1 MHGEKILMQKKIT
14 SAWRG
19 TKKMTKSKVFAV
31 ITVIALATFGFAGS
45 ASAATKSIT
54 CYKGTTSKV
63 VKAAAPKC
71 PAGWTT
77 TKPAAGKPAA
87 STGSAASVAINAT
100 YKGKMSA
107 LWSDSSIDASVTGTS
122 SANNGGLSDLTGSGS
137 YASQEGDKCITLA
150 GEATLKGGS
159 DSLKLEFVTPKSTAC
174 GKDAD
179 GPTSVEI
186 NGLAKITGGTGKY
199 AGASGTLNVNGSF
212 ASKHPANGVTE
223 KVDLT
228 LTLSGNIATK

>member
-1 MHGEKILMQKKIT
+1 MYEIEET

-19 TKKMTKSKVFAV
+19 AHKMKKV
-31 ITVIALATFGFAGS
+31 IVLATISVIAIASLSFAGS

-54 CYKGTTSKV
+54 CYKGTQSKV
-63 VKAAAPKC
+63 VKATNPKC
-71 PAGWTT
+71 PTGWTT
-77 TKPAAGKPAA
+77 KNPAATATKAA
-87 STGSAASVAINAT
+87 AAVAINAT

-107 LWSDSSIDASVTGTS
+107 LWSESSIDASVTGS
-122 SANNGGLSDLTGSGS
+122 SSSNNGGLSDLTGSGS

-150 GEATLKGGS
+150 GEALIKGGS

-199 AGASGTLNVNGSF
+199 AGASGTLKVDGSF
-212 ASKHPANGVTE
+212 ASKHPTNGVTE

-228 LTLSGNIATK
+228 LTLSGSIVTK

>member
-1 MHGEKILMQKKIT
+1 MKKSLFI
-14 SAWRG
+14 
-19 TKKMTKSKVFAV
+19 KVISI
-31 ITVIALATFGFAGS
+31 ITVASLSSLIQIAS
-45 ASAATKSIT
+45 ADAATKSIT
-54 CYKGTTSKV
+54 CYKGTQSKV
-63 VKAAAPKC
+63 VKASSPKC
-71 PAGWTT
+71 PTGWSTKKPVATKTT
-77 TKPAAGKPAA
+77 AAATAP
-87 STGSAASVAINAT
+87 VAINAT

-107 LWSDSSIDASVTGTS
+107 LWSASSIDASVTGSS
-122 SANNGGLSDLTGSGS
+122 SANNGGLSDLVGSGS

-159 DSLKLEFVTPKSTAC
+159 DTLKLEFVTPKSTAC

-186 NGLAKITGGTGKY
+186 NGQAKIVGGTGKY
-199 AGASGTLNVNGSF
+199 AGATGTLKVDGSF

-228 LTLSGNIATK
+228 LTLSGNIVTK

>member
-1 MHGEKILMQKKIT
+1 MKKVQVLATI
-14 SAWRG
+14 S
-19 TKKMTKSKVFAV
+19 
-31 ITVIALATFGFAGS
+31 VIAISSLTFAGS
-45 ASAATKSIT
+45 ASAATKTIT
-54 CYKGTTSKV
+54 CYKGTQIKV
-63 VKAAAPKC
+63 VKATAPKC
-71 PAGWTT
+71 PTGWSTKKPVAAKPAV
-77 TKPAAGKPAA
+77 KPAAP
-87 STGSAASVAINAT
+87 VAMNAT

-107 LWSDSSIDASVTGTS
+107 LWSESSIDASVTGTS
-122 SANNGGLSDLTGSGS
+122 AANNGGLNDLVGAGS

-150 GEATLKGGS
+150 GEATLKGGA

-186 NGLAKITGGTGKY
+186 NGQAKVTGGTGKY
-199 AGASGTLNVNGSF
+199 AGATGTLKVDGSF

-228 LTLSGNIATK
+228 LTLSGSIITK

>member
-1 MHGEKILMQKKIT
+1 MKKI
-14 SAWRG
+14 
-19 TKKMTKSKVFAV
+19 KVLAT
-31 ITVIALATFGFAGS
+31 ISVIAISSIAFAGS

-54 CYKGTTSKV
+54 CYKGTQSKV
-63 VKAAAPKC
+63 VKATNPKC
-71 PAGWTT
+71 PSGWTT
-77 TKPAAGKPAA
+77 KKPVATATKAA
-87 STGSAASVAINAT
+87 TSATVAINAT

-107 LWSDSSIDASVTGTS
+107 LWSDSSIDASVTGS
-122 SANNGGLSDLTGSGS
+122 SSSNNGGLSELTGSGS

-186 NGLAKITGGTGKY
+186 NGQAKIIGGTGKY
-199 AGASGTLNVNGSF
+199 AGASGTLKVDGSF

-228 LTLSGNIATK
+228 LTLSGSITTK

>member
-1 MHGEKILMQKKIT
+1 MKIN
-14 SAWRG
+14 
-19 TKKMTKSKVFAV
+19 KV
-31 ITVIALATFGFAGS
+31 LATITIIAISTLAFAGS

-54 CYKGTTSKV
+54 CYMGTQSKV
-63 VKAAAPKC
+63 VKAANPKC
-71 PAGWTT
+71 PTGWSTK
-77 TKPAAGKPAA
+77 KPAATPTKAA
-87 STGSAASVAINAT
+87 AAAVAMNAT

-122 SANNGGLSDLTGSGS
+122 SANNGGLSDLIGSGS

-199 AGASGTLNVNGSF
+199 VGASGTLKVDGSF

-228 LTLSGNIATK
+228 LTLSGSITTK

>member
-1 MHGEKILMQKKIT
+1 MKKSRVLAT
-14 SAWRG
+14 
-19 TKKMTKSKVFAV
+19 
-31 ITVIALATFGFAGS
+31 ITVIAISSLSFAGS

-54 CYKGTTSKV
+54 CYKGTASKV

-71 PAGWTT
+71 PAGWSTKKPAA
-77 TKPAAGKPAA
+77 TKPATTTAA
-87 STGSAASVAINAT
+87 APVAINAT
-100 YKGKMSA
+100 YKGVIVA
-107 LWSDSSIDASVTGTS
+107 LWSESSIDATVTGKS
-122 SANNGGLSDLTGSGS
+122 SANNGGLTDLTGAGS

-199 AGASGTLNVNGSF
+199 AGASGTLKVDGSF

-228 LTLSGNIATK
+228 LTLSGNIVTK

>member
-1 MHGEKILMQKKIT
+1 MD
-14 SAWRG
+14 
-19 TKKMTKSKVFAV
+19 KSRALAT
-31 ITVIALATFGFAGS
+31 ITVIAISSLSFAGS

-54 CYKGTTSKV
+54 CYKGTQSKV
-63 VKAAAPKC
+63 VKAASPKC
-71 PAGWTT
+71 PAGWSTK
-77 TKPAAGKPAA
+77 KPAATPTKAGLAA
-87 STGSAASVAINAT
+87 APVAINAT

-107 LWSDSSIDASVTGTS
+107 LWSESSIDASVTGTS
-122 SANNGGLSDLTGSGS
+122 SANNGGLSDLAGSGS

-186 NGLAKITGGTGKY
+186 NCFAKNTC
-199 AGASGTLNVNGSF
+199 
-212 ASKHPANGVTE
+212 
-223 KVDLT
+223 
-228 LTLSGNIATK
+228 

>member
-1 MHGEKILMQKKIT
+1 M
-14 SAWRG
+14 
-19 TKKMTKSKVFAV
+19 
-31 ITVIALATFGFAGS
+31 
-45 ASAATKSIT
+45 
-54 CYKGTTSKV
+54 
-63 VKAAAPKC
+63 
-71 PAGWTT
+71 
-77 TKPAAGKPAA
+77 
-87 STGSAASVAINAT
+87 NAT

-107 LWSDSSIDASVTGTS
+107 LWSDSSIDASVTGS
-122 SANNGGLSDLTGSGS
+122 STANNGGLSDLAGSGS

-199 AGASGTLNVNGSF
+199 AGASGTLKVDGSF

-228 LTLSGNIATK
+228 LTLSGSIATK

>member
-1 MHGEKILMQKKIT
+1 MK
-14 SAWRG
+14 
-19 TKKMTKSKVFAV
+19 KSKVL
-31 ITVIALATFGFAGS
+31 TVIAAVSIASISFAGS

-54 CYKGTTSKV
+54 CYKGTQSKV
-63 VKAAAPKC
+63 VKAASPKC
-71 PAGWTT
+71 PAGWSTK
-77 TKPAAGKPAA
+77 KPAAAKPGAA
-87 STGSAASVAINAT
+87 TAAAPVAMNAT

-107 LWSDSSIDASVTGTS
+107 LWSESSIDASVTGTS
-122 SANNGGLSDLTGSGS
+122 SANNGGLSDLTGAGS

-150 GEATLKGGS
+150 GEATLKGGT

-179 GPTSVEI
+179 GPTTVEI

-199 AGASGTLNVNGSF
+199 AGASGTLKVDGAF

-228 LTLSGNIATK
+228 LTLSGNIVTK

>member
-1 MHGEKILMQKKIT
+1 MKT
-14 SAWRG
+14 
-19 TKKMTKSKVFAV
+19 SKVLTTV
-31 ITVIALATFGFAGS
+31 TVIAIASLGFVGS

-54 CYKGTTSKV
+54 CYKGTQSKV
-63 VKAAAPKC
+63 VKATSPKC
-71 PAGWTT
+71 PTGWSTKKPTT
-77 TKPAAGKPAA
+77 SKPATTPTKS
-87 STGSAASVAINAT
+87 STAVAPVVINAT

-107 LWSDSSIDASVTGTS
+107 LWSESSIDASVTGLS
-122 SANNGGLSDLTGSGS
+122 SANNGGLSDLVGSGS

-150 GEATLKGGS
+150 GEATLKGGA

-186 NGLAKITGGTGKY
+186 NGLAKIIGGTGKY
-199 AGASGTLNVNGSF
+199 ASATGTFKVDGSF

-228 LTLSGNIATK
+228 LTLSGIIVTK

>member
-1 MHGEKILMQKKIT
+1 VRCKDAHVRKKQKVHGEALNKMKI
-14 SAWRG
+14 
-19 TKKMTKSKVFAV
+19 SKVV
-31 ITVIALATFGFAGS
+31 STITIISIATVGLIGS

-54 CYKGTTSKV
+54 CYKGTQSKV
-63 VKAAAPKC
+63 VKAASPKC
-71 PAGWTT
+71 PAGWSTK
-77 TKPAAGKPAA
+77 KPAAAPAK
-87 STGSAASVAINAT
+87 AATAAAPVAINAT

-107 LWSDSSIDASVTGTS
+107 LWSESSIDASVTGS
-122 SANNGGLSDLTGSGS
+122 STANNGGLADLVGSGS

-150 GEATLKGGS
+150 GEATLKGGA

-186 NGLAKITGGTGKY
+186 NGLAKINGGTGKY
-199 AGASGTLNVNGSF
+199 AGATGTLKVDGSF

-228 LTLSGNIATK
+228 LTLSGNIVTK

>member
-1 MHGEKILMQKKIT
+1 MKTRKALT
-14 SAWRG
+14 
-19 TKKMTKSKVFAV
+19 T
-31 ITVIALATFGFAGS
+31 ITVVAIASFGFAGS

-54 CYKGTTSKV
+54 CYKGTQSKV

-71 PAGWTT
+71 PAGWSTK
-77 TKPAAGKPAA
+77 KPAATPTKAGTTAA
-87 STGSAASVAINAT
+87 APVAINAT

-107 LWSDSSIDASVTGTS
+107 LWSESSIDASVTGSS
-122 SANNGGLSDLTGSGS
+122 SANNGGLSDLVGAGS

-199 AGASGTLNVNGSF
+199 AGASGTLKVDGSF

-228 LTLSGNIATK
+228 LTLSGNIVTK

>member
-1 MHGEKILMQKKIT
+1 MKKV
-14 SAWRG
+14 
-19 TKKMTKSKVFAV
+19 KVLAT
-31 ITVIALATFGFAGS
+31 ISVIAIASLGFVGS

-54 CYKGTTSKV
+54 CYKGTQKKV
-63 VKAAAPKC
+63 VKAANPKC
-71 PAGWTT
+71 PAGWSTK
-77 TKPAAGKPAA
+77 KPAAAPSKGATAA
-87 STGSAASVAINAT
+87 APVAVNAT

-107 LWSDSSIDASVTGTS
+107 LWSESSIDASVTGTS
-122 SANNGGLSDLTGSGS
+122 SSNNGGLSDLTGSGS

-150 GEATLKGGS
+150 GEALLKGGS

-199 AGASGTLNVNGSF
+199 AGATGTLKVDGSF

-228 LTLSGNIATK
+228 LTLSGNIVTK

>member
-1 MHGEKILMQKKIT
+1 MKT
-14 SAWRG
+14 N
-19 TKKMTKSKVFAV
+19 KV
-31 ITVIALATFGFAGS
+31 LATMTIIAISTLGFAGS

-54 CYKGTTSKV
+54 CYKGTQSKV
-63 VKAAAPKC
+63 VKAATPKC
-71 PAGWTT
+71 PTGWTT
-77 TKPAAGKPAA
+77 KKPAATPTKAA
-87 STGSAASVAINAT
+87 AAAAVAINAT

-107 LWSDSSIDASVTGTS
+107 LWSDSSIDASVTGSS
-122 SANNGGLSDLTGSGS
+122 SANNGGLADLTGSGS

-199 AGASGTLNVNGSF
+199 AGASGTLKVDGSF

-228 LTLSGNIATK
+228 LTLSGSITTK

>member
-1 MHGEKILMQKKIT
+1 VKVFRHQENKKT

-19 TKKMTKSKVFAV
+19 ANKMKNIKVLAT
-31 ITVIALATFGFAGS
+31 ISVIAIATFGLAGS

-54 CYKGTTSKV
+54 CYKGTQSKV

-71 PAGWTT
+71 PAGWSTK
-77 TKPAAGKPAA
+77 KPAATPTKAA
-87 STGSAASVAINAT
+87 TAAAPVAINAT

-107 LWSDSSIDASVTGTS
+107 LWSESSIDASVSGS
-122 SANNGGLSDLTGSGS
+122 STANNGGLSDLVGAGS

-199 AGASGTLNVNGSF
+199 AGATGTLKVDGSF

-223 KVDLT
+223 KVDLS
-228 LTLSGNIATK
+228 LTLSGNIVTK

>member
-1 MHGEKILMQKKIT
+1 MK
-14 SAWRG
+14 
-19 TKKMTKSKVFAV
+19 KSKVL
-31 ITVIALATFGFAGS
+31 TTIAIIATATLGFAGS

-54 CYKGTTSKV
+54 CYKDTQSKI

-71 PAGWTT
+71 PAGWSTK
-77 TKPAAGKPAA
+77 KPAVAPAKAGTTAA
-87 STGSAASVAINAT
+87 APIAINAT

-107 LWSDSSIDASVTGTS
+107 LWSESSIDASVTGS
-122 SANNGGLSDLTGSGS
+122 STANNGGLSDLVGSGS

-179 GPTSVEI
+179 GPTTVEI
-186 NGLAKITGGTGKY
+186 NGSAKIVGGTGKY
-199 AGASGTLNVNGSF
+199 AGASGTLKVDGSF

-228 LTLSGNIATK
+228 LTLSGNIVTK

>member
-1 MHGEKILMQKKIT
+1 MKKSVMLKAVTIT
-14 SAWRG
+14 A
-19 TKKMTKSKVFAV
+19 
-31 ITVIALATFGFAGS
+31 IASLAGLGLAGS

-54 CYKGTTSKV
+54 CYKGTQSKV
-63 VKAAAPKC
+63 VKAANPKC
-71 PAGWTT
+71 PAGWSTKKPAAT
-77 TKPAAGKPAA
+77 TKPGAATA
-87 STGSAASVAINAT
+87 SAPVAINAT

-107 LWSDSSIDASVTGTS
+107 LWSESSIDASVTGTS
-122 SANNGGLSDLTGSGS
+122 SSNNGGLSDLTGAGS

-179 GPTSVEI
+179 GPTTVEI

-199 AGASGTLNVNGSF
+199 AGATGTLKVDGSF

-223 KVDLT
+223 KVDLS
-228 LTLSGNIATK
+228 LTLSGNIVTK

>member
-1 MHGEKILMQKKIT
+1 MK
-14 SAWRG
+14 RN
-19 TKKMTKSKVFAV
+19 KVLST
-31 ITVIALATFGFAGS
+31 ITVCVLTSVAFAGS
-45 ASAATKSIT
+45 ASAATKTIT
-54 CYKGTTSKV
+54 CYKGTQSKV

-71 PAGWTT
+71 AAGWTT
-77 TKPAAGKPAA
+77 TKPTAAKPTATTAA
-87 STGSAASVAINAT
+87 SSVVINAT

-107 LWSDSSIDASVTGTS
+107 LWSDSSIDASVVGSSTS
-122 SANNGGLSDLTGSGS
+122 NNGGLSDLVGAGS

-159 DSLKLEFVTPKSTAC
+159 DTLKLEFVTPKSTAC

-186 NGLAKITGGTGKY
+186 NGQAKITGGTGKY
-199 AGASGTLNVNGSF
+199 AGATGTLKVDGSF

-228 LTLSGNIATK
+228 LTLAGNIVTK

>member
-1 MHGEKILMQKKIT
+1 MKKSRVLAT
-14 SAWRG
+14 
-19 TKKMTKSKVFAV
+19 
-31 ITVIALATFGFAGS
+31 ITVIAISSLSFAGS

-54 CYKGTTSKV
+54 CYKGTQSKV
-63 VKAAAPKC
+63 VKAASPKC
-71 PAGWTT
+71 PAGWSTK
-77 TKPAAGKPAA
+77 KPAAAKP
-87 STGSAASVAINAT
+87 
-100 YKGKMSA
+100 
-107 LWSDSSIDASVTGTS
+107 GTS
-122 SANNGGLSDLTGSGS
+122 SANNGGLSDLAGSGS

-199 AGASGTLNVNGSF
+199 AGATGTLKVDGSF

-228 LTLSGNIATK
+228 LTLSGNIVTK

>member
-1 MHGEKILMQKKIT
+1 MKNI
-14 SAWRG
+14 
-19 TKKMTKSKVFAV
+19 KVLAT
-31 ITVIALATFGFAGS
+31 ISVIAITTFGFAGS

-54 CYKGTTSKV
+54 CYKGTQSKV

-71 PAGWTT
+71 PAGWSTK
-77 TKPAAGKPAA
+77 KPAATPTKAA
-87 STGSAASVAINAT
+87 TAAAPVAINAT

-107 LWSDSSIDASVTGTS
+107 LWSESSIDASVSGS
-122 SANNGGLSDLTGSGS
+122 SSTNNGGLSDLVAAGS

-199 AGASGTLNVNGSF
+199 AGATGTLKVDGSF

-223 KVDLT
+223 KVDLS
-228 LTLSGNIATK
+228 LTLSGNIVTK

>member
-1 MHGEKILMQKKIT
+1 MKKSRVLAT
-14 SAWRG
+14 
-19 TKKMTKSKVFAV
+19 
-31 ITVIALATFGFAGS
+31 ITVIAISSLSFAGS
-45 ASAATKSIT
+45 ASAATKSFT
-54 CYKGTTSKV
+54 CYKGTQSKV
-63 VKAAAPKC
+63 VKAASPKC
-71 PAGWTT
+71 PAGWSTK
-77 TKPAAGKPAA
+77 KPAATPTKAGTAA
-87 STGSAASVAINAT
+87 APVAINAT

-107 LWSDSSIDASVTGTS
+107 LWSESSIDASVTGTS
-122 SANNGGLSDLTGSGS
+122 SANNGGLSDLAGSGS

-199 AGASGTLNVNGSF
+199 AGATGTLKVDGSF

-228 LTLSGNIATK
+228 LTLSGNIVTK

>member
-1 MHGEKILMQKKIT
+1 MKKVNVLATI
-14 SAWRG
+14 
-19 TKKMTKSKVFAV
+19 AV
-31 ITVIALATFGFAGS
+31 IAISSFSFAGS

-54 CYKGTTSKV
+54 CYKGTQSKV
-63 VKAAAPKC
+63 VKATNPKC
-71 PAGWTT
+71 PTGWTT
-77 TKPAAGKPAA
+77 KKPATTPTKATA
-87 STGSAASVAINAT
+87 SAAVAINAT

-107 LWSDSSIDASVTGTS
+107 LWSESSVDASVTGS
-122 SANNGGLSDLTGSGS
+122 SSSNNGGLSDLTGSGS

-150 GEATLKGGS
+150 GEAVLKGGS

-199 AGASGTLNVNGSF
+199 AGASGTLKVDGSF

-223 KVDLT
+223 KVDLS
-228 LTLSGNIATK
+228 LTLSGSIVTK

>member
-1 MHGEKILMQKKIT
+1 MKKSKILAT
-14 SAWRG
+14 
-19 TKKMTKSKVFAV
+19 
-31 ITVIALATFGFAGS
+31 ITVIAFASISFAGS

-54 CYKGTTSKV
+54 CYKGTQSKV
-63 VKAAAPKC
+63 VKGTSPKC
-71 PAGWTT
+71 PTGWTTKKPVATTKAT
-77 TKPAAGKPAA
+77 TKPATAA
-87 STGSAASVAINAT
+87 PVAINAT

-107 LWSDSSIDASVTGTS
+107 LWSESSIDASVTGTS
-122 SANNGGLSDLTGSGS
+122 SANNGGLSDLTGAGS
-137 YASQEGDKCITLA
+137 YASQEGEKCITLA

-159 DSLKLEFVTPKSTAC
+159 DSLKLEFITPKSTAC

-186 NGLAKITGGTGKY
+186 NGIAKITGGTGKY
-199 AGASGTLNVNGSF
+199 AGATGTLKVDGSF

-228 LTLSGNIATK
+228 LTLSGNIVTK

>member
-1 MHGEKILMQKKIT
+1 MKK
-14 SAWRG
+14 SQ
-19 TKKMTKSKVFAV
+19 V
-31 ITVIALATFGFAGS
+31 ITTIAIAAIATISFAGS

-54 CYKGTTSKV
+54 CYKGTQSKV

-71 PAGWTT
+71 PAGWSTK
-77 TKPAAGKPAA
+77 KPAAATSAKPAA
-87 STGSAASVAINAT
+87 PAAAVVINAT

-107 LWSDSSIDASVTGTS
+107 LWSESSIDASVTGTS
-122 SANNGGLSDLTGSGS
+122 STNNGGLSDLTGSGS

-199 AGASGTLNVNGSF
+199 AGASGTLKVDGSF

-228 LTLSGNIATK
+228 LTLSGNIVTK

>member
-1 MHGEKILMQKKIT
+1 MHLQEKVRT

-19 TKKMTKSKVFAV
+19 AHKMNKVKVFATISV
-31 ITVIALATFGFAGS
+31 ISIASFGFAGS
-45 ASAATKSIT
+45 ASATTKSIT
-54 CYKGTTSKV
+54 CDKGTQSKV
-63 VKAAAPKC
+63 VKAASPKC
-71 PAGWTT
+71 PSGWTT
-77 TKPAAGKPAA
+77 KKPAA
-87 STGSAASVAINAT
+87 SKPAGSTAAAPVVINAT

-107 LWSDSSIDASVTGTS
+107 LWSESSIDASVTGTS
-122 SANNGGLSDLTGSGS
+122 STNNGGLTDLVGAGS

-179 GPTSVEI
+179 GPTSVDI

-199 AGASGTLNVNGSF
+199 AGATGTLKVDGSF

-228 LTLSGNIATK
+228 LTLSGNIVTK

>member
-1 MHGEKILMQKKIT
+1 MKKV
-14 SAWRG
+14 
-19 TKKMTKSKVFAV
+19 K
-31 ITVIALATFGFAGS
+31 VIATISTIALLTLGFAGS

-54 CYKGTTSKV
+54 CYKGTASKV

-71 PAGWTT
+71 PTGWST
-77 TKPAAGKPAA
+77 TKPAASPSKAA
-87 STGSAASVAINAT
+87 TAGAPVALNAT

-107 LWSDSSIDASVTGTS
+107 LWSESSIDASVTGTS
-122 SANNGGLSDLTGSGS
+122 SANNGGLTDLVGAGS

-150 GEATLKGGS
+150 GEATLKGGA

-186 NGLAKITGGTGKY
+186 NGQARITGGTGKY
-199 AGASGTLNVNGSF
+199 AGATGTLKVDGSF

-228 LTLSGNIATK
+228 LTLSGNIVTK

>member
-1 MHGEKILMQKKIT
+1 MKKI
-14 SAWRG
+14 
-19 TKKMTKSKVFAV
+19 KVLAT
-31 ITVIALATFGFAGS
+31 ITVIAISSLGFTGA

-54 CYKGTTSKV
+54 CYKGTQSKV
-63 VKAAAPKC
+63 VKAANPKC
-71 PAGWTT
+71 PTGWTT
-77 TKPAAGKPAA
+77 KKPAATTTKAA
-87 STGSAASVAINAT
+87 AAVAMNAT

-107 LWSDSSIDASVTGTS
+107 LWSESSIDASVTGSS
-122 SANNGGLSDLTGSGS
+122 SANNGGLSDLAGSGS

-186 NGLAKITGGTGKY
+186 NGLAKIVGGTGKY
-199 AGASGTLNVNGSF
+199 AGASGTLKVDGSF

-228 LTLSGNIATK
+228 LTLSGSIATK

>member
-1 MHGEKILMQKKIT
+1 
-14 SAWRG
+14 
-19 TKKMTKSKVFAV
+19 MTKSKVFAV
-31 ITVIALATFGFAGS
+31 ITVIAVATLGFAGS

-54 CYKGTTSKV
+54 CYKGTASKI

-77 TKPAAGKPAA
+77 KKPAA
-87 STGSAASVAINAT
+87 SSAAASVAINAT

-107 LWSDSSIDASVTGTS
+107 LWSESSIDASVTGTS
-122 SANNGGLSDLTGSGS
+122 SANNGGLSDLAGSGS

-199 AGASGTLNVNGSF
+199 AGASGTLKVDGSF

>member
-1 MHGEKILMQKKIT
+1 MKKI
-14 SAWRG
+14 
-19 TKKMTKSKVFAV
+19 KVLAT
-31 ITVIALATFGFAGS
+31 ISVIAISSLAFAGS

-54 CYKGTTSKV
+54 CYKGTQSKV
-63 VKAAAPKC
+63 VKATNPKC
-71 PAGWTT
+71 PTGWTT
-77 TKPAAGKPAA
+77 KKPAATPSKATA
-87 STGSAASVAINAT
+87 VSMNAT

-107 LWSDSSIDASVTGTS
+107 LWSESSIDASVTGSS
-122 SANNGGLSDLTGSGS
+122 SANNGGLAELAGSGS

-186 NGLAKITGGTGKY
+186 NGLAKIVGGTGKY
-199 AGASGTLNVNGSF
+199 AGASGTLKVEGSF

-228 LTLSGNIATK
+228 LTLSGSITTK

>member
-1 MHGEKILMQKKIT
+1 MMNKKTIT
-14 SAWRG
+14 TIS
-19 TKKMTKSKVFAV
+19 
-31 ITVIALATFGFAGS
+31 VIALTTFAFAGS

-54 CYKGTTSKV
+54 CYKGTQSKV
-63 VKAAAPKC
+63 IKAAAPKC
-71 PAGWTT
+71 PAGWS
-77 TKPAAGKPAA
+77 TKKPAA
-87 STGSAASVAINAT
+87 SKPGASSAASAPVAVNAT

-107 LWSDSSIDASVTGTS
+107 LWSESSIDASVTGS
-122 SANNGGLSDLTGSGS
+122 STANNGGLSDLAGSGS

-199 AGASGTLNVNGSF
+199 AGATGNLNVNGSF
-212 ASKHPANGVTE
+212 ASKHPANGITE

-228 LTLSGNIATK
+228 LTLSGNIVLK

>member
-1 MHGEKILMQKKIT
+1 MKKI
-14 SAWRG
+14 
-19 TKKMTKSKVFAV
+19 KVLAT
-31 ITVIALATFGFAGS
+31 ISVIAISSIAFAGS
-45 ASAATKSIT
+45 ASAATRSIT
-54 CYKGTTSKV
+54 CYKGTQSKV
-63 VKAAAPKC
+63 VKATNPKC
-71 PAGWTT
+71 PSGWTT
-77 TKPAAGKPAA
+77 KKPVATATKAAA
-87 STGSAASVAINAT
+87 SAAVAMNAT

-107 LWSDSSIDASVTGTS
+107 LWSDSSIDASVTGS
-122 SANNGGLSDLTGSGS
+122 SSTNNGGLSDLAGSGS

-186 NGLAKITGGTGKY
+186 NGQAKIIGGTGKY
-199 AGASGTLNVNGSF
+199 AGASGTLKVDGSF

-228 LTLSGNIATK
+228 LTLSGSITTK